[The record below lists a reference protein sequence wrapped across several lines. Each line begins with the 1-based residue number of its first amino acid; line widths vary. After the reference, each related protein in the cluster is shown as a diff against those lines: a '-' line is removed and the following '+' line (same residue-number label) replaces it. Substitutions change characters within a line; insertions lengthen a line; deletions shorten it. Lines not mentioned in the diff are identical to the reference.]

1 MSKNTLVNY
10 QGKKISRVSGLERR
24 LLIIKATWRIIIK
37 DGMRGV
43 RHRAVATEAG
53 VPLAAT
59 TYYFRNLEDLITAAF
74 THWAEQASVY
84 SVRFREA
91 CDSAISDIDEI
102 KLQDKQVR
110 ANLAE
115 KVSELT
121 RVHIVDQIVKR
132 SDDRILELA
141 FQHEALRNDKLKS
154 LVVSQQYAFIKGL
167 KIFHQK
173 IGSKDPEAD
182 ARISIGVISRL
193 EQEAS
198 MLGLDNFD
206 QSCISR
212 TVRRHV
218 FSVFE
223 MADPLVNQR
232 N

>member
-1 MSKNTLVNY
+1 MSKKTLVNY
-10 QGKKISRVSGLERR
+10 QGKKISRASGLERR

-59 TYYFRNLEDLITAAF
+59 TYYFRNLEDLITSAF
-74 THWAEQASVY
+74 THWAEQAAVY
-84 SVRFREA
+84 GVRFRED
-91 CDSAISDIDEI
+91 CDSAIRDIDEN
-102 KLQDKQVR
+102 KLQDERVR
-110 ANLAE
+110 IKLAE
-115 KVSELT
+115 QISDLT
-121 RVHIVDQIVKR
+121 CAHIVDQTVKR

-141 FQHEALRNDKLKS
+141 FQHEALRNDKLKA
-154 LVVSQQYAFIKGL
+154 LVVGQQYAFVKGL
-167 KIFHQK
+167 KLFHQK

-182 ARISIGVISRL
+182 ARISISVISRL

-198 MLGLDNFD
+198 MLGVENFD
-206 QSCISR
+206 QCCISP

-223 MADPLVNQR
+223 MADPKLN
-232 N
+232 